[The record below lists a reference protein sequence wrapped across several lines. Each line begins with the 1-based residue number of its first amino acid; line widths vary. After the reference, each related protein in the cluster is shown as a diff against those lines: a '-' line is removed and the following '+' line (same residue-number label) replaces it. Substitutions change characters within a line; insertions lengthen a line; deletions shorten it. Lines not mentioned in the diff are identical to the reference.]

1 MATLQDLRIEAGWGL
16 KELAVISGVS
26 VSTLIHIETCG
37 RQGISHPMQAGN
49 VAKITR
55 ALRLRLG
62 RPITVDDIDDMHLQP
77 PKPGRP
83 PRRKREG
90 E

>member
-1 MATLQDLRIEAGWGL
+1 MATLQELRMEAGWGL
-16 KELAVISGVS
+16 KEFAGISGVS
-26 VSTLIHIETCG
+26 VSTLAHIETCS
-37 RQGISHPMQAGN
+37 RQGISHPMQAGS

-62 RPITVDDIDDMHLQP
+62 RSITVDDIDDMHLQA
-77 PKPGRP
+77 PKTGR
-83 PRRKREG
+83 PRRKKSE